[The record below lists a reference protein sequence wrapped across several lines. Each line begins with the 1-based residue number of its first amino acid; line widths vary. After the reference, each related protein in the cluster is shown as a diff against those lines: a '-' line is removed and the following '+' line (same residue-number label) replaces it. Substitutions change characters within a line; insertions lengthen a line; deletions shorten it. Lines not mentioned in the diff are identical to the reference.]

1 MCRYR
6 LVFPQ
11 RAGEF
16 DQINIILQ
24 AAKNV
29 QVIVTETSTYKS
41 QRYVETYLE
50 VGKSVT
56 ATWPNEIF
64 ILILVDQ
71 GAAGETGDFTI
82 SYQYSDLDP
91 DDVINRMTQA
101 ERDAYYN
108 QKRITEKEDV
118 SETNTFWYFVAAA
131 VVGAILII
139 GLLICL
145 CKLKSNNDQMVAKV
159 EKLSEK

>member
-11 RAGEF
+11 MAGEF

-71 GAAGETGDFTI
+71 GSAGELGDFTI
-82 SYQYSDLDP
+82 SY
-91 DDVINRMTQA
+91 
-101 ERDAYYN
+101 
-108 QKRITEKEDV
+108 
-118 SETNTFWYFVAAA
+118 
-131 VVGAILII
+131 
-139 GLLICL
+139 
-145 CKLKSNNDQMVAKV
+145 
-159 EKLSEK
+159 